1 MIGKLRV
8 NAYDMAYVESGSGEL
23 LILVHGSLSD
33 HRHWMPQL
41 TPLADAGFR
50 TVAVSLRHYWPE
62 RWDGSGSGF
71 TVDQHVADLV
81 AFIGTL
87 GDGPAHLLGHSRGA
101 HIAFRVAERH
111 PEVVRRLVLAEPSG
125 VLDARLSPPDTE
137 PGSYTSFI
145 AEAVDEVRKGAVEP
159 GLRSFY
165 EYAVGPG
172 SWDKLGPERQAI
184 GRDNAMTLHGQINE
198 GRKPYSR
205 ASAEAVGCSTL
216 LIGGAQ
222 TRPPFVAVLDGLES
236 AMPDVRRV
244 TIADAGHPMS
254 REQPEAFN
262 AAVIEFLRETL
273 TAAPNQPQTGYSGGS
288 SIG

>member
-1 MIGKLRV
+1 
-8 NAYDMAYVESGSGEL
+8 
-23 LILVHGSLSD
+23 VHGSLSD
-33 HRHWMPQL
+33 HRHWMPQMA
-41 TPLADAGFR
+41 TFAAVGFR

-62 RWDGSGSGF
+62 RWDGSGNGF

-81 AFIGTL
+81 AFIGAL
-87 GDGPAHLLGHSRGA
+87 GDGPAHLVGHSRGA

-125 VLDARLSPPDTE
+125 VLDASLSPPDTE

-145 AEAVDEVRKGAVEP
+145 AEAVDEVRRGDVEA

-165 EYAVGPG
+165 AYAVGPG
-172 SWDKLGPERQAI
+172 SWDQLTPERQQI

-205 ASAEAVGCSTL
+205 ASAAAIHCPTL
-216 LIGGAQ
+216 LVGGALS
-222 TRPPFVAVLDGLES
+222 RPPFMVVLDGLAH

-244 TIADAGHPMS
+244 TIANAGHPMS

-262 AAVIEFLRETL
+262 AAVIDFLREPPSPTPS
-273 TAAPNQPQTGYSGGS
+273 AQAHSGGS
-288 SIG
+288 TIG